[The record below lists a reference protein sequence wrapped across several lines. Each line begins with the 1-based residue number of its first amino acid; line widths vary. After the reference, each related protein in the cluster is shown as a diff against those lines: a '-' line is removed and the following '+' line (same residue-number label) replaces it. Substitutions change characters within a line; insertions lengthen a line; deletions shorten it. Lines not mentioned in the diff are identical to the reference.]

1 MIRPSFN
8 LNLLILL
15 IFQPILEFLFHS
27 IIFYKDFMLFNYL
40 NINKYCKYIQIFKR
54 SIISHSF
61 ISLKMLND
69 QSNISK
75 SLLQQIFFDQYFY
88 NSELNILWIEL
99 LISLHF

>member
-1 MIRPSFN
+1 MIRPSSN
-8 LNLLILL
+8 LNLFILL
-15 IFQPILEFLFHS
+15 IFQLILEFLFHS

-40 NINKYCKYIQIFKR
+40 NINKYCKYIQIFQQ

-99 LISLHF
+99 LIS